1 MAGRLKSSDNPA
13 LADDFMRFIATEG
26 FQSAI
31 PTGNWAYPVI
41 EMTLPEGF
49 EVQPRPEPFRLADP
63 IQAESLR
70 DQAVSEFLSV
80 FNN

>member
-1 MAGRLKSSDNPA
+1 
-13 LADDFMRFIATEG
+13 
-26 FQSAI
+26 
-31 PTGNWAYPVI
+31 
-41 EMTLPEGF
+41 MTLPEGF
-49 EVQPRPEPFRLADP
+49 EVKPRPQPFRLADP